1 MHGDAY
7 SMVSE
12 GATMRQIAFFSQKG
26 GCGKTTSC
34 VNIAAAL
41 GDMGRRVLVIDL
53 DSNACASRT
62 FGVLEDLENSIA
74 AALLG
79 LRPLADVIIP
89 TAIPNVWLSP
99 GAADLHG
106 LEGAAGF
113 ADANRLDNSGRL
125 SPIVLKLEL
134 ERLDPAQFDYIL
146 LDCAG
151 GHPFIAHLALLACDE
166 VIIPTGLSVY
176 DLYAATPAM
185 HLILMAREV
194 RGDDKPEFLGFLPNG
209 AGRQGVSERIQSKLD
224 QYALPCLSPIRH
236 SELLKTLA
244 GQHDVPK
251 RFVVLSRRKSAVAA
265 SFEQAAREIDGGV
278 AEEQP
283 MEVAEQVEVADGLTT
298 PISEDGLQAKP
309 LDTGIP

>member
-1 MHGDAY
+1 
-7 SMVSE
+7 
-12 GATMRQIAFFSQKG
+12 
-26 GCGKTTSC
+26 
-34 VNIAAAL
+34 
-41 GDMGRRVLVIDL
+41 MGRRVLVIDL

-106 LEGAAGF
+106 LEDAAGF
-113 ADANRLDNSGRL
+113 ADANRLDISGRL

-134 ERLDPAQFDYIL
+134 EQLDPAQFDYVL

-244 GQHDVPK
+244 GQQEILK

-265 SFEQAAREIDGGV
+265 SFEQTAREIDGGV
-278 AEEQP
+278 ADEKP
-283 MEVAEQVEVADGLTT
+283 VEVAESAEVHDVMAT
-298 PISEDGLQAKP
+298 PISEEGPQAKP
-309 LDTGIP
+309 LDSDIP